1 MAVEAVELPR
11 AMKKLNLLASSHH
24 EGMPNKKSKKES
36 GKVTLARV
44 KKEMAE
50 PRLARS
56 VRMEELNGEGHRKGR
71 QARA

>member
-1 MAVEAVELPR
+1 VLVVNLP
-11 AMKKLNLLASSHH
+11 ALKKFNLLASSHH
-24 EGMPNKKSKKES
+24 ERMPNKKSKKES

-56 VRMEELNGEGHRKGR
+56 VRMEQLNLEGHRKSR
-71 QARA
+71 KAHA

>member
-1 MAVEAVELPR
+1 MAILVVNLP
-11 AMKKLNLLASSHH
+11 ALTEFNLLASSH
-24 EGMPNKKSKKES
+24 MSMTNKKSKKES

-56 VRMEELNGEGHRKGR
+56 VRMEELNDEGDRKGR
-71 QARA
+71 RAHA